1 MPLPEGTRD
10 LQEIIEADVRNAF
23 GGAFSEI
30 EIDVPEPF
38 KDRLPIG
45 TGPATAVPWR
55 LVGRH
60 TGTFQDVRPTGFP
73 VEVTGATFLLDDP
86 GGIRFVR
93 FVDWHTLYRQ
103 LGLLMVCRR
112 PQTPGTADFDDAD
125 QPVILS

>member
-1 MPLPEGTRD
+1 MPIPENLDD
-10 LQEIIEADVRNAF
+10 LKTTVADDVR
-23 GGAFSEI
+23 GAFNDAFTDI

-38 KDRLPIG
+38 TDRLPIG

-60 TGTFQDVRPTGFP
+60 VGTFHDVRATGFS
-73 VEVTGATFLLDDP
+73 VEVTGATFLLDEP
-86 GGIRFVR
+86 GGLQFVR

-112 PQTPGTADFDDAD
+112 PQTPETAEADDAD
-125 QPVILS
+125 RPEPQN

>member
-1 MPLPEGTRD
+1 MPLPEGSRD
-10 LQEIIEADVRNAF
+10 LQKMIEADVRSAF
-23 GGAFSEI
+23 GSAFSDV

-55 LVGRH
+55 LVGFH
-60 TGTFQDVRPTGFP
+60 TGTFQDVRATGFP
-73 VEVTGATFLLDDP
+73 VEFTGATFLLDDP
-86 GGIRFVR
+86 DGVRFVR

-112 PQTPGTADFDDAD
+112 PQTPATAKADDAD

>member
-1 MPLPEGTRD
+1 MPLPEGSRD
-10 LQEIIEADVRNAF
+10 LQKMIEADVRSAF

-55 LVGRH
+55 LVGFH
-60 TGTFQDVRPTGFP
+60 TGTFQDVRATGFP
-73 VEVTGATFLLDDP
+73 VEFTGATFLLDDP
-86 GGIRFVR
+86 DGVRFVR

-112 PQTPGTADFDDAD
+112 PQTPGTAKADDAD
-125 QPVILS
+125 QPVILA